1 MCDHKGVSNQ
11 NMSPPQLQIPEPLKG
26 SEKGTW
32 AEQSIVERLPA
43 ILRRT
48 RDENDFPAAIDERL
62 NELGSEI
69 PEGPICHLRDHHAP
83 DLRKW
88 KAYIAPYQG
97 EDWLQPPWF
106 FVEHYFYRRIM
117 EAVSYFDGGPDPF
130 RRQKEK
136 GLRKAESVILPLA
149 SKVREGLKSDPPC
162 LQFFKEM
169 MYLNLWGNQGDLS
182 LWPAESDETPDHTD
196 LDKANDHLLADDS
209 GQAARIFLERGEKQL
224 VVDFLIDNA
233 GFELVSD
240 LAFADLI
247 LSGGW
252 ASKVRFHV
260 KRHPTFV
267 SDAVVKDVE
276 HTISVLSASKRD
288 RICEFGNRLQGH
300 AAAARL
306 TLHPDFFWNSPLAFW
321 DLPERLVRFLG
332 QADLL
337 VSKGDANYRRLLG
350 DRRWN
355 FQLPFDS
362 VVDYLP
368 ASLVAL
374 RVLKADV
381 VVGLTPR
388 EIHRARKADPRWM
401 VDGRWGVIQFSPP
414 KGGGK
419 G

>member
-1 MCDHKGVSNQ
+1 
-11 NMSPPQLQIPEPLKG
+11 MSPPQHQIPEPLKG

-48 RDENDFPAAIDERL
+48 RDENDFPAAIDDRL

-69 PEGPICHLRDHHAP
+69 PQGHIRHLRDHHAP
-83 DLRKW
+83 DSGDW
-88 KAYIAPYQG
+88 QAYITPYLG
-97 EDWLQPPWF
+97 LDWLQPPWF

-117 EAVSYFDGGPDPF
+117 EAVGYFEGGPDPF
-130 RRQKEK
+130 RQQKEK
-136 GLRKAESVILPLA
+136 GLRKAETVILPLA
-149 SKVREGLKSDPPC
+149 SKVREGLESGLPC
-162 LQFFKEM
+162 VPFIKEM
-169 MYLNLWGNQGDLS
+169 MVLNLWGNQGDLS
-182 LWPAESDETPDHTD
+182 LWPADSEETPDHTD

-209 GQAARIFLERGEKQL
+209 GQAALILQERGESQL

-240 LAFADLI
+240 LAFADLL

-252 ASKVRFHV
+252 ASKIRFHV

-288 RICEFGNRLQGH
+288 PISQLGNRLQGH
-300 AAAARL
+300 AVAARL
-306 TLHPDFFWNSPLAFW
+306 NIHPDFFWNSPLAFW

-337 VSKGDANYRRLLG
+337 FSKGDANYRRLLG
-350 DRRWN
+350 DRHWN

-368 ASLVAL
+368 VPLVAL

-388 EIHRARKADPRWM
+388 EIHKARTVDPRWM

-414 KGGGK
+414 KFEGRG
-419 G
+419 

>member
-1 MCDHKGVSNQ
+1 
-11 NMSPPQLQIPEPLKG
+11 MSPPQNQIPEPLKG
-26 SEKGTW
+26 SEEGTW

-43 ILRRT
+43 ILSRT
-48 RDENDFPAAIDERL
+48 REENDFPAAIDDRL
-62 NELGSEI
+62 IELGSEI
-69 PEGPICHLRDHHAP
+69 PEGPIRHLRDHHAP
-83 DLRKW
+83 DSGEW
-88 KAYIAPYQG
+88 QAYIAPYQG

-117 EAVSYFDGGPDPF
+117 EAVNYFEGGPDPF

-136 GLRKAESVILPLA
+136 GLRKAETVILPLA
-149 SKVREGLKSDPPC
+149 SKVREGLESDPPR
-162 LQFFKEM
+162 LQFFQEM

-182 LWPAESDETPDHTD
+182 LWPADSEETPDHTD

-209 GQAARIFLERGEKQL
+209 EQAALILQERGESQL

-252 ASKVRFHV
+252 ASEVRFHV

-300 AAAARL
+300 TAAARL

-332 QADLL
+332 QTNLI

-350 DRRWN
+350 DRHWN

-381 VVGLTPR
+381 VVGLTPS
-388 EIHRARKADPRWM
+388 EIHRARTADPRWM
-401 VDGRWGVIQFSPP
+401 VDGRWSVIQFSPP
-414 KGGGK
+414 KGKARG
-419 G
+419 